1 MDVLIFVQTNLSG
14 ILGCYLFLFS
24 QVARYLVKSFRQSKT
39 ENCNLA
45 DSVQYL
51 LDSSLDKDQDTSF
64 QPISA
69 KSIVDQFRH
78 VAYGQIKEAV
88 GILDQ
93 WILKGGYKA
102 EETAWNNASIELA
115 KASLAH
121 VRYFVIKVFADNL
134 SQDIISMSKPLK
146 DILMELFELLAC
158 TWIQQNFGDFLRH
171 STMQV
176 MISKCYHCNY
186 IRYPLK

>member
-1 MDVLIFVQTNLSG
+1 MLP
-14 ILGCYLFLFS
+14 FLFS

-51 LDSSLDKDQDTSF
+51 LETSLDKDQDASF

-69 KSIVDQFRH
+69 KSIADQYRH
-78 VAYGQIKEAV
+78 VAYGQINEAV

-102 EETAWNNASIELA
+102 EESAWNNASIELA

-134 SQDIISMSKPLK
+134 SQDIIPLSKPLK

-158 TWIQQNFGDFLRH
+158 TWMQQNFGDFLRH

-186 IRYPLK
+186 IR